1 MTVTSVEHTVLPPVR
16 REGLA
21 EALAALAQ
29 GRERRVA
36 LVTSDGAVWELPS
49 EVFEVLREVLQAMSQ
64 GLAITIAPQ
73 HTVLT
78 TGEAADLLGV
88 SRPTLVRLLESG
100 EIPFEQP
107 GRHRRVR
114 LADLIAYQARSRRAR
129 AASLDEMVRSSEAA
143 GLYDLPD
150 DLPDDLPFE
159 RLPTADD
166 KR

>member
-1 MTVTSVEHTVLPPVR
+1 MTSVEHTVLPPVR

-21 EALAALAQ
+21 DALAALAR

-114 LADLIAYQARSRRAR
+114 LADLIAYQARSRRAL
-129 AASLDEMVRSSEAA
+129 AASLDEMVRSSEDA
-143 GLYDLPD
+143 GLY

-159 RLPTADD
+159 RLPTTDD